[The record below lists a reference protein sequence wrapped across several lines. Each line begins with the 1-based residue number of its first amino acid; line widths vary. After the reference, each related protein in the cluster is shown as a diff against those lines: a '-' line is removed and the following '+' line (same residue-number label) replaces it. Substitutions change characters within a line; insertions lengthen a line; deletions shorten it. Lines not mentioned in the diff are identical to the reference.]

1 MRLTKNYHGTTDRLE
16 SSQQADRLQAGPV
29 SRARYP
35 AMATP
40 PAKAPLRLAV
50 KVFDAVRADI
60 LSGALAPDAQLSEA
74 DLSERLGVSRTPVR
88 EALIKLSEDGLVR
101 IVPQVGT
108 FVAPISFEAVRE
120 AQFIRES
127 LECSLIID
135 AARRADEAAVRRMR
149 ANLVEQEGAVADN
162 DWERF
167 YLLDEALHAILAD
180 ASGHATAWRMIQQ
193 CKTHMDRIR
202 QVSFRMPHHMAKL
215 TRQHS
220 DIVDAVARGDAA
232 AAQIALRGHLREIF
246 ATIERLGLAKL
257 GPAQSG
263 DR

>member
-1 MRLTKNYHGTTDRLE
+1 
-16 SSQQADRLQAGPV
+16 
-29 SRARYP
+29 
-35 AMATP
+35 MATL
-40 PAKAPLRLAV
+40 PLNGHRRLAT

-135 AARRADEAAVRRMR
+135 TARLAGEAAIRRMR
-149 ANLVEQEGAVADN
+149 ANLVEQDGAVADN

-167 YLLDEALHAILAD
+167 FLLDEALHADFAD
-180 ASGHATAWRMIQQ
+180 ASGHTMAWRMVQQ

-202 QVSFRMPHHMAKL
+202 KVSFRMPHHMGQLA
-215 TRQHS
+215 RQHA

-232 AAQIALRGHLREIF
+232 AAQMALRGHLREIF
-246 ATIERLGLAKL
+246 ATLDKLGLARL
-257 GPAQSG
+257 QPQYPG
-263 DR
+263 DRS